1 MSVIRPFSLLKLSAG
16 DEDKQKTPS
25 LRRGFG
31 FYVGGEIIARV
42 EKAMEKVGLIDK
54 LFIFA
59 SLLP

>member
-42 EKAMEKVGLIDK
+42 DPKCPKGDLVLT
-54 LFIFA
+54 A
-59 SLLP
+59 SLRTNS